1 MFCGFCFKFIHLC
14 MYLQTNKHFMCVK
27 PMCMMTHQA
36 DELVVTKADCGVG
49 TRRQRLGPKLSWHT
63 KPTFDTRLPSST
75 SVLRLSRALVRQL
88 NSQSEWSDARLTDEL
103 RCRHV
108 ESAEKKQ
115 TRTNFSPWRGTHW
128 ENLVGQRTKT
138 ARWLTI
144 GLVCTGLKAETS
156 MLK

>member
-36 DELVVTKADCGVG
+36 DELVVTKADCGVSS
-49 TRRQRLGPKLSWHT
+49 RRQRLGPKLSCHT

-88 NSQSEWSDARLTDEL
+88 NSQSEWSDADWPMSSDAAMSNLPKKSRRGPTSAHGAVHTEKTLSANEQKLSDGRPSAWCVLGLRL
-103 RCRHV
+103 
-108 ESAEKKQ
+108 K
-115 TRTNFSPWRGTHW
+115 
-128 ENLVGQRTKT
+128 
-138 ARWLTI
+138 
-144 GLVCTGLKAETS
+144 LVC
-156 MLK
+156 